1 MRVRPPIPPR
11 FAVGGVATLIM
22 TVLGL
27 LGLIL
32 GIIIWWR
39 IFSKAGYSGLLGL
52 LMFVP
57 LANLIVLLVLA
68 FGTWPIEKEVQRL
81 RESR

>member
-1 MRVRPPIPPR
+1 MSPRIPSGLALG
-11 FAVGGVATLIM
+11 AVEALIV
-22 TVLGL
+22 TVIAL

-32 GIIIWWR
+32 AIVIWWR

-68 FGTWPIEKEVQRL
+68 FGTWPIEKEVERL
-81 RESR
+81 RES

>member
-1 MRVRPPIPPR
+1 MRMRLPMFPR
-11 FAVGGVATLIM
+11 FAVGGIATLVM
-22 TVLGL
+22 TVFGL

-68 FGTWPIEKEVQRL
+68 FGTWPIEEEVQRL
-81 RESR
+81 RGSR

>member
-1 MRVRPPIPPR
+1 MFPR
-11 FAVGGVATLIM
+11 FAVGGIATLVM

-68 FGTWPIEKEVQRL
+68 FGTWPIEEEVQRL
-81 RESR
+81 RGSR